1 MRLAALWAAASVVG
15 LTLVR
20 AVGGTASGACED
32 TDACLRLIEAAQQAT
47 QVLSARFEQTKRLSL
62 LAEPL
67 VSRGRFAFRRPDEVL
82 WAIDE
87 PRLVVRIDRQGLH
100 LPDAPEVQSDAAALA
115 SFSGMMR
122 QMAGLFTGAF
132 APVREAFEVGAQADG
147 TSIRV
152 RLVPRGEP
160 WRRTLQSIEVWFATP
175 EVVVSRIHIEE
186 SLGDSV
192 DITFSDVRRN
202 DAAASAAFAIDG
214 PDQR

>member
-1 MRLAALWAAASVVG
+1 MRAAAFCATALAVAIA
-15 LTLVR
+15 LV
-20 AVGGTASGACED
+20 TSGARAAPGVCAS
-32 TDACLRLIEAAQQAT
+32 TDACLHLIEVAQRST

-87 PRLVVRIDRQGLH
+87 PRLVLRIDRQGLH

-122 QMAGLFTGAF
+122 QMVGLFTGAF
-132 APVREAFEVGAQADG
+132 APVREAFEVGARADG
-147 TSIRV
+147 NSIRV
-152 RLVPRGEP
+152 RLVPRAEP
-160 WRRTLQSIEVWFATP
+160 WRRTLQSVEVWFAAP

-192 DITFSDVRRN
+192 DITFSDVHRN
-202 DAAASAAFAIDG
+202 DAAASAAFATGG
-214 PDQR
+214 PGQQ